1 MAVTYDVLVFH
12 EEQLREKV
20 REIAKEALV
29 KGAESIMSNSSFGGS
44 GWHYGSTIAKESY
57 DEVIE
62 VVSGDLLAWV
72 REYGSGKAVDT
83 SNPFWGEYLA
93 SELSN
98 RAGTVVRNRGR
109 GSYSTLDTHSGDII
123 TRERGGV
130 PEGRPIR
137 ESSYDKFTVSP
148 TPYLQEMLEEGA
160 QVFMK
165 ELASMLDQIDPDDFI
180 TKETRSM

>member
-44 GWHYGSTIAKESY
+44 GWHYGSTIAKENY

-93 SELSN
+93 SELTN
-98 RAGTVVRNRGR
+98 RSGKTVRNRGSGVYTSFDTNSGALVSRR
-109 GSYSTLDTHSGDII
+109 G
-123 TRERGGV
+123 RNPVNRPV
-130 PEGRPIR
+130 PDEF
-137 ESSYDKFTVSP
+137 YDKFTNSP

-180 TKETRSM
+180 TKETRTM

>member
-62 VVSGDLLAWV
+62 VVSGDLLAW
-72 REYGSGKAVDT
+72 
-83 SNPFWGEYLA
+83 
-93 SELSN
+93 
-98 RAGTVVRNRGR
+98 VRNRGR